1 MERVDCDPNLGRGA
15 GGMSV
20 RTGSG
25 ECDWRWAVTV
35 TGLVAAAFARPASQ
49 LCSPRRRPCPA
60 PCPVPSPTHVL
71 SGLPPHQPLPA
82 VSASCRRAS
91 CPAPSRALSQ
101 RLETRVRPSPAFF
114 SPEPFP
120 FSPGPRQLTSSLRP
134 TAPTHPIRGNS
145 HLGRPRLPDLAAL
158 SSSASTP
165 TPLKPSSQPCR
176 PPSSVHQRRPTRHRP
191 R

>member
-1 MERVDCDPNLGRGA
+1 MALPGVGWGGEGAGPKAARGARKAPRDPRNLIDPLSQREPRTLWSGSIAIRIWGRGA

-134 TAPTHPIRGNS
+134 TAPTSDPG
-145 HLGRPRLPDLAAL
+145 
-158 SSSASTP
+158 
-165 TPLKPSSQPCR
+165 K
-176 PPSSVHQRRPTRHRP
+176 
-191 R
+191 